1 MQKYLKDKNKKEL
14 SIFITKLRKIIN
26 LYKIKIVVFKL
37 YKPLFCRS
45 FKIYLFFNFIRKL
58 AVNYI
63 FVIKL
68 KNYFMNIEDLQEY
81 CLKKPLVTQEL
92 PFDEVTLVFKV
103 AGKMFAL
110 TSLEGDFAINLK
122 CDPENAVLLR
132 EQYDNIKPAFHMN
145 KTHWITVAIDG
156 TIGTNK
162 ILEWIN
168 DSYDL
173 VVAKIPKKTRNELG
187 L

>member
-1 MQKYLKDKNKKEL
+1 MGSDKQKLCLVVWYLIHN
-14 SIFITKLRKIIN
+14 SKL
-26 LYKIKIVVFKL
+26 
-37 YKPLFCRS
+37 
-45 FKIYLFFNFIRKL
+45 
-58 AVNYI
+58 
-63 FVIKL
+63 
-68 KNYFMNIEDLQEY
+68 FMNIEDLQEY
-81 CLKKPLVTQEL
+81 CLKKPHTTQEL

-132 EQYDNIKPAFHMN
+132 EQYDSIKPAFHMN
-145 KTHWITVAIDG
+145 KTHWITVFIDR
-156 TIGTNK
+156 TISTNK

-173 VVAKIPKKTRNELG
+173 VVAKIPKKTRIELG
-187 L
+187 LEKGTK

>member
-1 MQKYLKDKNKKEL
+1 
-14 SIFITKLRKIIN
+14 
-26 LYKIKIVVFKL
+26 
-37 YKPLFCRS
+37 
-45 FKIYLFFNFIRKL
+45 
-58 AVNYI
+58 
-63 FVIKL
+63 
-68 KNYFMNIEDLQEY
+68 MNIEDLQQY
-81 CLKKPLVTQEL
+81 CLKKPLTTQEL

-132 EQYDNIKPAFHMN
+132 EQYDSIKPAFHMN
-145 KTHWITVAIDG
+145 KTHWITVFVDG
-156 TIGTNK
+156 TISTNK

-173 VVAKIPKKTRNELG
+173 VVAKIPKKTRIELG
-187 L
+187 LEKGTK

>member
-1 MQKYLKDKNKKEL
+1 
-14 SIFITKLRKIIN
+14 
-26 LYKIKIVVFKL
+26 
-37 YKPLFCRS
+37 
-45 FKIYLFFNFIRKL
+45 
-58 AVNYI
+58 
-63 FVIKL
+63 
-68 KNYFMNIEDLQEY
+68 MNIEDLQEY

-162 ILEWIN
+162 ILAWIN

-173 VVAKIPKKTRNELG
+173 VIAKIPKKTRNELG